1 LYEKC
6 HPERSEGSAR
16 HAGNILRFA
25 QDDKLMEIISAK
37 YLVSMEE
44 EPLFDGAI
52 AVENGEIMDVGLE
65 EELLK
70 RYPDA
75 PHEDFPHHA
84 LLPGLVNAHAHLDLT
99 HHKNF
104 PFDPVRSR
112 AVDVSFVDW
121 LLSTIDY
128 RKASSQEK
136 LKSSVEEGIEMVI
149 ESGTTCVGDMGS
161 YEGIF
166 QSLEQAGMRAVIFPE
181 ILSYDPFVAKNLFET
196 ALAIVEKYMDMDSDL
211 IGVGIGPYAPYL
223 LSRNILKI
231 MSQYCRS
238 SNLPIAI
245 HAAESFSEL
254 EFFYNSTGDI
264 ATRLF
269 PNIGWGENLPPA
281 HRKTPLEYL
290 DEIDFLS
297 SKPLLIGANG
307 ATPKD
312 LDRVAKHGAKIVWAP
327 RSQHYLK
334 LGKAPIKTMLQKGIT
349 VALGTEGI
357 SSTNNLSM
365 WDELR
370 FAQEMEKEITP
381 KTLLQMA
388 TRSGAAALGLE
399 DDIGSL
405 RRGKKADY
413 IAVDISEFSGKGD
426 LYAFLITQTKNY
438 HVHKVVV
445 NGQTVKTVN

>member
-1 LYEKC
+1 
-6 HPERSEGSAR
+6 
-16 HAGNILRFA
+16 
-25 QDDKLMEIISAK
+25 MEIISAK

-52 AVENGEIMDVGLE
+52 AVENGEIIDTGLE
-65 EELLK
+65 EALLK

-75 PHEDFPHHA
+75 SHEDYPRHA
-84 LLPGLVNAHAHLDLT
+84 LLPGLVNAHTHLDLT
-99 HHKNF
+99 NHKNF
-104 PFDPVRSR
+104 PFDPVRSH
-112 AVDVSFVDW
+112 AVEVSFVDW

-128 RKASSQEK
+128 RKASSVSK
-136 LKSSVEEGIEMVI
+136 LKTSVEEGIESCI

-166 QSLEQAGMRAVIFPE
+166 QSLSQAGLRGVIFPE

-196 ALAIVEKYMDMDSDL
+196 ALAIVEKYMDLDSDL
-211 IGVGIGPYAPYL
+211 VGVGMGPYAPYL

-238 SNLPIAI
+238 SNLPIKI
-245 HAAESFSEL
+245 HAAESFSEM

-269 PNIGWGENLPPA
+269 PNIGWGESIPPA
-281 HRKTPLEYL
+281 HHKTPLEYL
-290 DEIDFLS
+290 DEIDFLA
-297 SKPLLIGANG
+297 SKPILIGCVG

-312 LDRVAKHGAKIVWAP
+312 LDRVAKNEAKIVWCP

-334 LGKAPIKTMLQKGIT
+334 LGKAPIKTMLQKNIT
-349 VALGTEGI
+349 VALGTEGM
-357 SSTNNLSM
+357 SSTNNLSL

-370 FAQEMEKEITP
+370 FAQEMEKDLSP
-381 KTLLQMA
+381 KTLMTMA
-388 TRSGAAALGLE
+388 TQEAAKALGLE
-399 DDIGSL
+399 EEVGSL
-405 RRGKKADY
+405 KRGKKADF
-413 IAVDISEFSGKGD
+413 IVVDISDYNAKGD
-426 LYAFLITQTKNY
+426 LYSYLITQTKNY

-445 NGQTVKTVN
+445 NGQTLKTVN